1 MSRSPD
7 EIKAQ
12 IAKLQQELAEVEIKE
27 LEADR
32 EQVVALLVKL
42 NQYGKLP
49 DKLVEVLSTSA
60 GVFSP
65 GIFIKK
71 PRV

>member
-1 MSRSPD
+1 MSRSAD
-7 EIKAQ
+7 QIKAE
-12 IAKLQQELAEVEIKE
+12 IAKLQNELAEIEIKE

-42 NQYGKLP
+42 NQYDKLP
-49 DKLVEVLSTSA
+49 AKLVEVLTSSN